1 MRRYGHSLNL
11 FNNLTVLPPQCVF
24 RTQFCISTRRMS
36 TATHRS
42 LSIDEFVDHFE
53 NAIKE
58 KQSLEARLA
67 KALDEIETL
76 RAQLQPDTRLKS
88 LLALKE
94 KLIRDEFEMK
104 YRDLQVQVKQMRTQ
118 YTRQVEEMKAQM
130 KGQLSTCI
138 CHGAG
143 LR

>member
-1 MRRYGHSLNL
+1 
-11 FNNLTVLPPQCVF
+11 
-24 RTQFCISTRRMS
+24 MS
-36 TATHRS
+36 TVAHRS

-58 KQSLEARLA
+58 NQSLESRLA

-76 RAQLQPDTRLKS
+76 RAQLKPETRLKS
-88 LLALKE
+88 LLELKE

-104 YRDLQVQVKQMRTQ
+104 YRDLQVQVKQMRQ
-118 YTRQVEEMKAQM
+118 KYTRQAEEMKA
-130 KGQLSTCI
+130 QLSTCI
-138 CHGAG
+138 CQGAG